1 MDLHHIREE
10 YSKQQLSESQCAA
23 SPITQFRQWLD
34 EAIQAKVNEPTAMNV
49 ATVENGRPVSRVVL
63 LKAVSEEGF
72 VFFTNYHSRKGRN
85 ISETPYVALNF
96 FWAELERQ
104 VRIEGKIVPLAEQD
118 STDYF
123 HSRPYTSQIG
133 AWASEQSEI
142 IDGKEWLLARAA
154 KFALKYPLS
163 VPKPPHWGGYIVSP
177 DYMEFWQGRPSRLHD
192 RICYRKQADQ
202 WQKARLSP

>member
-10 YSKQQLSESQCAA
+10 YSKQQLSESQCATDPLA
-23 SPITQFRQWLD
+23 QFRQWLD

-63 LKAVSEEGF
+63 LKELNEEGF
-72 VFFTNYHSRKGRN
+72 VFFTNYRSRKGRN

-104 VRIEGKIVPLAEQD
+104 VRIEGKITPISEQASD
-118 STDYF
+118 AYF

-133 AWASEQSEI
+133 AWASEQSQPI
-142 IDGKEWLLARAA
+142 TGKEWLLARAA
-154 KFALKYPLS
+154 KFALQYPLS
-163 VPKPPHWGGYIVSP
+163 VPRPTHWGGYLVCP
-177 DYMEFWQGRPSRLHD
+177 DYVEFWQGRPSRLHD
-192 RICYRKQADQ
+192 RICYRKQENQ
-202 WQKARLSP
+202 WQTARLSP